1 MSNEELTSSE
11 TDETLVTVLKDNTLN
26 VLPIWTTV
34 YIPYISIIDDIYEVR
49 ECIIESIWDMVQD
62 GLITLFYNCT
72 VSNIDNSSKEK
83 MTLNVLAN
91 VHTSSDKAKE
101 ELDNFLTKQ
110 IKSLTEHSDEITKQL
125 ERNKKH
131 TEMFLS
137 KIK

>member
-1 MSNEELTSSE
+1 
-11 TDETLVTVLKDNTLN
+11 
-26 VLPIWTTV
+26 
-34 YIPYISIIDDIYEVR
+34 
-49 ECIIESIWDMVQD
+49 MVQD

-72 VSNIDNSSKEK
+72 VSNTDNSSKEK

>member
-72 VSNIDNSSKEK
+72 VSNTDNSSKEK

>member
-11 TDETLVTVLKDNTLN
+11 TDETLVTVLKDNALN

-72 VSNIDNSSKEK
+72 VSNTDNSSKEK